1 MKRAVFAVA
10 ALLLASTAL
19 ADGAETFAKKCA
31 ACHGKEGVGAK
42 MMPKSIAGTPAATVL
57 KVIKEGQG
65 KMKPV
70 AIDDAAAVA
79 DYVAGLKKK

>member
-10 ALLLASTAL
+10 ALLLATTAL

-31 ACHGKEGVGAK
+31 MCHGKEGVGAK
-42 MMPKSIAGTPAATVL
+42 MMPTPIAGTAAAKVL

>member
-1 MKRAVFAVA
+1 MKRVLTAVA

-31 ACHGKEGVGAK
+31 ACHGKEGVGGKLVKA
-42 MMPKSIAGTPAATVL
+42 PIAGIAAPKVL
-57 KVIKEGQG
+57 KAIKEGQG

-79 DYVAGLKKK
+79 DYVAGLKK

>member
-1 MKRAVFAVA
+1 MKRVAFAVA

-42 MMPKSIAGTPAATVL
+42 MYAKPIAGTASAKTL
-57 KVIKEGQG
+57 KIINEGQG

-70 AIDDAAAVA
+70 KIDDAAAVA
-79 DYVAGLKKK
+79 DYVAGLKK